1 MLLAWLESVL
11 PWLVIVTPWPETV
24 VDRLDTFVLV
34 CPSPVLRLLMLREWL
49 ESVLPWLDTVELNEL
64 KPELRVEI
72 ELVFV
77 SDVFLAA
84 VATPSVAVSRWP

>member
-11 PWLVIVTPWPETV
+11 PWLVIVFPWPETV

-72 ELVFV
+72 ALAFV
-77 SDVFLAA
+77 SVAVLAA
-84 VATPSVAVSRWP
+84 LATPSVAVSRWP